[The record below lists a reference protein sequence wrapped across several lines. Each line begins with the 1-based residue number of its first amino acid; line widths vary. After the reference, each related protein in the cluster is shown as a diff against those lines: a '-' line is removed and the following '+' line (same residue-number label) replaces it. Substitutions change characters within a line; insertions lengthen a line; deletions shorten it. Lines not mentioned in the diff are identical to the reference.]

1 MAKNNDKVL
10 KTSKIFINFC
20 YVHFLRK
27 KKNQKFKK
35 VVKSCSLDVIFGQNT
50 LLTCIEKLQKNE
62 NK

>member
-1 MAKNNDKVL
+1 MS
-10 KTSKIFINFC
+10 TFC
-20 YVHFLRK
+20 EKK

-35 VVKSCSLDVIFGQNT
+35 VVKSCSLYVIFGQNT